1 MSLRHG
7 ILGLLNY
14 GPKSGYDI
22 IKVFNDSL
30 THFWTAQPSQV
41 YRELDAL
48 AASDLVRASGQVQRG
63 HLVKTMHEITDSGRT
78 ELLRWLSESPYERR
92 GTVRNAF
99 LLKLFFQASLGRDA
113 LQELLLAAKAHAEA
127 EAAKLRSAAR
137 EVMEGY
143 AARATPLEAFCWKAT
158 LEYGLAACEME
169 SHWAAERLAELGTIP
184 VGKPGEGVVT

>member
-1 MSLRHG
+1 MSLRYG

-14 GPKSGYDI
+14 GSKSGYDI

-48 AASDLVRASGQVQRG
+48 AASGLIRASGQVQRG

-78 ELLRWLSESPYERR
+78 ELLRWLSESPEERG

-99 LLKLFFQASLGRDA
+99 LLKLFFQARLGKEAVREMFMAMKTQSEAEVISLRSSVR
-113 LQELLLAAKAHAEA
+113 ETAEA
-127 EAAKLRSAAR
+127 
-137 EVMEGY
+137 Y
-143 AARATPLEAFCWKAT
+143 AARGEPLEAFCWKAT
-158 LEYGLAACEME
+158 LDYGIANYEMV
-169 SHWAAERLAELGTIP
+169 SRWAATKLAELEDIP
-184 VGKPGEGVVT
+184 DLKRKEGALT